1 MCTQQAVLR
10 AAVRLEPC
18 QDTFSDGAN
27 ILLSAYYMQRFE
39 LLRFLLGDKFV
50 NFWRFSHLS
59 LLFWAILGDHSCQVE
74 DETLISV
81 VTMALQSKVMTTAFT
96 QLFAH
101 EKIAFVNSLFDL
113 TQGAW
118 QARDTDLPVREIL
131 AQRPYS
137 TSFICHMADRERY
150 RDL

>member
-1 MCTQQAVLR
+1 
-10 AAVRLEPC
+10 
-18 QDTFSDGAN
+18 
-27 ILLSAYYMQRFE
+27 MQRFE